1 MEMFKHDLK
10 SVLIFLRFS
19 FLGLQMLM
27 EFSDDVVP
35 LLIPAKG
42 GGTQAVQVVLTS
54 SEEDRD
60 LFEVLLKPES
70 SMMHL

>member
-1 MEMFKHDLK
+1 
-10 SVLIFLRFS
+10 
-19 FLGLQMLM
+19 MLM